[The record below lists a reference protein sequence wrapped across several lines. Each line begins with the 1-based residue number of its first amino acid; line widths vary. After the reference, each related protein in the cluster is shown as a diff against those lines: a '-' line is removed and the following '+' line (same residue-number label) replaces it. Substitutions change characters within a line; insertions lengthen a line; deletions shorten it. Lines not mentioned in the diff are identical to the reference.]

1 MYKGATSCEEDSRV
15 IKRVAAVAL
24 LGAAL
29 AALVSGSAIGDS
41 GSFVSG
47 SGNAYAQFVRIG
59 PTAARLSL
67 APTLGLSLADYSGTV
82 GRGQATDADLAA
94 IGVAQP
100 CLAARIPSLRVT
112 STDKDASKG
121 QTQYFAG

>member
-1 MYKGATSCEEDSRV
+1 MTRRLGA
-15 IKRVAAVAL
+15 IAV

-29 AALVSGSAIGDS
+29 AALVSGSAQGDT
-41 GSFVSG
+41 GSFVAG
-47 SGNAYAQFVRIG
+47 SGNAYAQFVRVG

-67 APTLGLSLADYSGTV
+67 APTLGLSLADYAGTV
-82 GRGQATDADLAA
+82 GRGEATDADLAA

-100 CLAARIPSLRVT
+100 CLAAEIPSLRVT

-121 QTQYFAG
+121 QTQ